1 MVNLMKGFEWMWF
14 GRHGKPPHREPGPDD
29 EHIDSFEQP
38 STEPT
43 PEEVLTGGYSQSD
56 EGLEDDSVSD
66 DTGNV
71 TNTEVPDTP
80 DENVK
85 TTFVPGRVATNMGAP
100 DTSQIVDKVTSENGG
115 DVISS
120 GDAVSPRPGV
130 YGAPERAE
138 NIKAKNIPLWQ
149 TEDPIGRPVGPKRN
163 GGRKPRNKHNKGGE
177 SIRHGGD

>member
-1 MVNLMKGFEWMWF
+1 MVNLMKGFEGMWF
-14 GRHGKPPHREPGPDD
+14 GRRKPPLEGAASNDD
-29 EHIDSFEQP
+29 EVDPWEPP
-38 STEPT
+38 SSEPT
-43 PEEVLTGGYSQSD
+43 PEDVVVNGHASED
-56 EGLEDDSVSD
+56 DEDDSVTP
-66 DTGNV
+66 DTGSV
-71 TNTEVPDTP
+71 FDTEVPDTP

-85 TTFVPGRVATNMGAP
+85 TTFVPGRVATNMGAS